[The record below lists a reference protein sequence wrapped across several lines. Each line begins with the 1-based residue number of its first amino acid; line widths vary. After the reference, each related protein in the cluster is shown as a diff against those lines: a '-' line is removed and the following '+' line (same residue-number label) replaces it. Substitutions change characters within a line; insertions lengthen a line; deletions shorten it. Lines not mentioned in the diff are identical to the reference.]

1 MKHTQTYQ
9 VTLGDIVFEVQAGQ
23 TILDAA
29 LILDIDFPHDC
40 QVGACASC
48 QCQLHTGDIRALTD
62 FAYVLDDQALEAGI
76 ILACQST
83 PISNLSLKLI
93 QD

>member
-9 VTLGDIVFEVQAGQ
+9 VTLGDNVFKVQAGQ
-23 TILDAA
+23 TILDGA
-29 LILDIDFPHDC
+29 LISNIDFPHAC

-48 QCQLHTGDIRALTD
+48 QCQLLTGDIQALTD
-62 FAYVLDDQALEAGI
+62 FAYVLDDQALNAGM

-83 PISNLSLKLI
+83 PKSDLSLILP
-93 QD
+93 QN